1 MERKQYWWQGSIT
14 IPTPIISWLGS
25 IWSIPNPSTIP
36 IQTKCFS
43 IWVHHSQLYRSP
55 TTQRKREPWNE
66 EDTDPGTISAL
77 SLSLHFVLHYI
88 AISIVTENMF
98 CSSTCGPLRIKALD
112 SITYPMSPTISPLRR
127 RNQYSFKNYVER
139 CQSSEWVHPSF
150 RTSIVP
156 HVGEVTRYH
165 HRLRTEKM
173 RYSLTSGISNSMK
186 LMQACGS
193 ETVVGSTT
201 QQNS

>member
-55 TTQRKREPWNE
+55 TTQQKREPWNE

-139 CQSSEWVHPSF
+139 CHPANGSIQVSEPLSCLMWVKSPDITTGWEQ
-150 RTSIVP
+150 R
-156 HVGEVTRYH
+156 
-165 HRLRTEKM
+165 
-173 RYSLTSGISNSMK
+173 K
-186 LMQACGS
+186 LDTPWHLGYPIPW
-193 ETVVGSTT
+193 
-201 QQNS
+201 N